1 MFSCVLHYELVSS
14 SFLELLS
21 LGDLRRADVH
31 GHDGMLPAFFEIAL
45 GGVPE

>member
-21 LGDLRRADVH
+21 LGGANLFPEFASSIGEALRLEVFELVH
-31 GHDGMLPAFFEIAL
+31 QL
-45 GGVPE
+45 